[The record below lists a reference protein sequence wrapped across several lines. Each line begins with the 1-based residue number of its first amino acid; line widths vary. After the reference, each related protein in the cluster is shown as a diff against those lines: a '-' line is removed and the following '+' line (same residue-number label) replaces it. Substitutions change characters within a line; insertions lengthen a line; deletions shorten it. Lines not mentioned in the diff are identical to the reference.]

1 MNEIGFYYTIP
12 SDIFYDKNLSDKAK
26 LLYGL
31 VANFCNKYGKCF
43 VSNKHF
49 AEVLDRSE
57 STISRLV
64 NELVEAGYLNSI
76 VDREDANKRTL
87 TLYAKTP
94 IPIRKNEDTYTQKRE
109 DNNTIYNN
117 TKLNIFKESII
128 YLNDKAGTSFKY
140 TNKANQRLIS
150 SRVDEG
156 YKLEDFKQVIDNMV
170 AKWKGTEWE
179 QYLRPQTLF
188 QASKFENYLNFVKQ
202 EQKPNKIVI

>member
-1 MNEIGFYYTIP
+1 MEGFYYTIP
-12 SDIFYDKNLSDKAK
+12 SDIFFDKNLSDKAK
-26 LLYGL
+26 LLFGL
-31 VANFCNKYGKCF
+31 VANFCNKYGKCY
-43 VSNKHF
+43 VSNKYLG
-49 AEVLDRSE
+49 ETLDRSE

-64 NELVEAGYLNSI
+64 GELVDAGYIKSI
-76 VDREDANKRTL
+76 VDKNDANKRTL
-87 TLYAKTP
+87 TLYAKMP

-117 TKLNIFKESII
+117 TKLNIFKEVIL
-128 YLNDKAGTSFKY
+128 YLNENAN
-140 TNKANQRLIS
+140 TNYKHSNKTTQSMIS
-150 SRVDEG
+150 ARVEEG
-156 YKLEDFKQVIDNMV
+156 YKLEDFKTVIDNMV

>member
-1 MNEIGFYYTIP
+1 MEGFYYTIP
-12 SDIFYDKNLSDKAK
+12 SDIFFDKNLSDKAK
-26 LLYGL
+26 LLFGL

-43 VSNKHF
+43 VSNKHLG
-49 AEVLDRSE
+49 ETLDRSE

-64 NELVEAGYLNSI
+64 SELVDAGYLNSI
-76 VDREDANKRTL
+76 VDKNDSNKRTL
-87 TLYAKTP
+87 TLYAKMS
-94 IPIRKNEDTYTQKRE
+94 IPIRKNAYTYTQKRE

-117 TKLNIFKESII
+117 TKLNIFKEII
-128 YLNDKAGTSFKY
+128 SYLNDKANTKFKDG
-140 TNKANQRLIS
+140 NKANQRIIS
-150 SRVDEG
+150 GRLDEG
-156 YKLEDFKQVIDNMV
+156 HTLEDFKTVIDNMV

>member
-1 MNEIGFYYTIP
+1 MEGFYYTIP
-12 SDIFYDKNLSDKAK
+12 SDIFYDKELSDKAK

-43 VSNKHF
+43 VSNKYLG
-49 AEVLDRSE
+49 EVLDRSE

-64 NELVEAGYLNSI
+64 NELVEAGYLHSI
-76 VDREDANKRTL
+76 VDKEDANKRTL
-87 TLYAKTP
+87 TLYAKMP

-117 TKLNIFKESII
+117 TKLNIFKEVID
-128 YLNDKAGTSFKY
+128 YLNEKANTKFKSS
-140 TNKANQRLIS
+140 NKANQRMIS
-150 SRVDEG
+150 GRLDEG
-156 YKLEDFKQVIDNMV
+156 YKLEDFKTVIDNMV
-170 AKWKGTEWE
+170 SKWKGTEWE

-202 EQKPNKIVI
+202 ETKPNKIVI